1 MFSVLRINGGIA
13 AKFWLFAVIC
23 CASVLF
29 AASPSAALTQDSDGF
44 YLLASASDLEAFR
57 DMVNGGG
64 VEINARL
71 TADIDLSRNGEPS
84 EWLPIGNPAFCG
96 VFDGGGH
103 TVSGYV
109 VRAAA
114 AGSGALSS
122 TYYSGF
128 FANIGASGIYGTV
141 KNLILN
147 GSVAPVGDKPLRA
160 GGVAGYLYGD
170 GSGRSTI
177 LNCTQIGD
185 VRIESAS
192 EKAYAGGIVGYN
204 GNGIISNCFY
214 SGSVYAATGAKEKY
228 AGGIAGYYPTGTLV
242 YIINCCWHNN
252 SPAEEEGSGYAQH
265 GIGNKNELKVP
276 ELKGDFR
283 TQPVVT
289 SLAAVADK
297 TGISIGADNT
307 ATVTLVTKPGSTQD
321 MSGYITNA
329 SVVEGSYDE
338 EVVDVAH
345 NGGLTFTVR
354 ALAAGETP
362 VTFSASLYS
371 TDFDASTL
379 APSDAPQEMTATVHI
394 KVNKASS
401 VDGAADSSGGGG
413 GGGCSSGFGWPLLA
427 AAAFLFIVKK
437 R

>member
-160 GGVAGYLYGD
+160 GGVAGYLSD
-170 GSGRSTI
+170 T
-177 LNCTQIGD
+177 
-185 VRIESAS
+185 
-192 EKAYAGGIVGYN
+192 
-204 GNGIISNCFY
+204 
-214 SGSVYAATGAKEKY
+214 AK
-228 AGGIAGYYPTGTLV
+228 I
-242 YIINCCWHNN
+242 
-252 SPAEEEGSGYAQH
+252 
-265 GIGNKNELKVP
+265 
-276 ELKGDFR
+276 
-283 TQPVVT
+283 
-289 SLAAVADK
+289 
-297 TGISIGADNT
+297 
-307 ATVTLVTKPGSTQD
+307 
-321 MSGYITNA
+321 
-329 SVVEGSYDE
+329 
-338 EVVDVAH
+338 
-345 NGGLTFTVR
+345 
-354 ALAAGETP
+354 
-362 VTFSASLYS
+362 
-371 TDFDASTL
+371 
-379 APSDAPQEMTATVHI
+379 
-394 KVNKASS
+394 
-401 VDGAADSSGGGG
+401 
-413 GGGCSSGFGWPLLA
+413 
-427 AAAFLFIVKK
+427 
-437 R
+437 